1 MKVLLV
7 AERYWPEVGAAP
19 SRLANMAEGLKKQG
33 CEVDVLTSLPNYPK
47 GRIFDGYRGCVSKKE
62 ARKGVEVFRYWI
74 YATVSRNP
82 VARILNMFSFAVT
95 IWLFAFKRRRIKNY
109 DVVIIQT
116 PTLVVAASAMCLF
129 KGLYGKRCV
138 LNVSDI
144 WPLTAV
150 DMGAMQK
157 GSRSYRFMEC
167 LERYLYRRADGV
179 LGQSEEILNHVCVKS
194 EGRSQREEGRS
205 KKEEGRGKK
214 LEGRRKKSEVR
225 WKKLEVRGGGMDDP
239 DSEEVL
245 GSKIWQE
252 DKRLFLYRNLQTY
265 QMDCDHKSKDVVL
278 RLVFSGMLG
287 VAQDVAG
294 IVKNVPWKELGV
306 EFHILGGG
314 KQYDEIVAYC
324 KEHPDCGVTAYGFV
338 PKEEIADRLK
348 CMHASIV
355 PLATR
360 IRGAFPSK
368 VFDILPQGL
377 PILFCGGGE
386 GARFVAEHGVGFTS
400 APGDYD
406 ALTENIKRM
415 RDMTETEYETMSGRC
430 IAVSHE
436 ELDFDKQ
443 MREVYEWM
451 EEGRGMKEEVRG

>member
-47 GRIFDGYRGCVSKKE
+47 GKIFDGYRGSVSKYE
-62 ARKGVEVFRYWI
+62 SHGDVNLFRYWI
-74 YATVSRNP
+74 FATVSRNP
-82 VARILNMFSFAVT
+82 IFRILNMFSFAVM
-95 IWLFAFKRRRIKNY
+95 IWFFAFKRKRIRSY
-109 DVVIIQT
+109 DCVIIQT
-116 PTLVVAASAMCLF
+116 PTLVVAKSAMKLF
-129 KGLYGKRCV
+129 KGFYGKKCV

-150 DMGAMQK
+150 DMGAMK
-157 GSRSYRFMEC
+157 MGSRSWKYMAG
-167 LERYLYRRADGV
+167 LEKYLYKKANGV
-179 LGQSEEILNHVCVKS
+179 LGQSEEILNHVA
-194 EGRSQREEGRS
+194 QNTMI
-205 KKEEGRGKK
+205 
-214 LEGRRKKSEVR
+214 LEGKWGKEVVDTDEILNS
-225 WKKLEVRGGGMDDP
+225 KLWTENG
-239 DSEEVL
+239 
-245 GSKIWQE
+245 K
-252 DKRLFLYRNLQTY
+252 LFLYRNLQTY
-265 QMDCDHKSKDVVL
+265 SVGEHKVKNEKL
-278 RLVFSGMLG
+278 KLVFSGMLG

-324 KEHPDCGVTAYGFV
+324 NENPDCGVFAHGFV
-338 PKEEIADRLK
+338 PKEEIAGRLRE
-348 CMHASIV
+348 MDASIV

-386 GARFVAEHGVGFTS
+386 GASFISRRDVGYVST
-400 APGDYD
+400 PGDYA
-406 ALTENIKRM
+406 ALIENIKKI
-415 RDMTETEYETMSGRC
+415 RDLSAEEYEAMSARC
-430 IAVSHE
+430 VKISQE
-436 ELDFDKQ
+436 ELNFEKQ
-443 MREVYEWM
+443 M
-451 EEGRGMKEEVRG
+451 KETVLYLSNL